1 MSNTPEKKKTTPR
14 YDNSF
19 KKSWTSSYPF
29 IKASR
34 KGVKHCFLEKWSLMA
49 SGKLCSV
56 TKPWNN
62 VSA

>member
-1 MSNTPEKKKTTPR
+1 MNEIMSNTPEKKKTTLR

-19 KKSWTSSYPF
+19 KKSISLSGN
-29 IKASR
+29 IRLVS
-34 KGVKHCFLEKWSLMA
+34 LEKWSLMA